1 MYTKDHY
8 ARFWKDRFQT
18 GDNVSSMLNFTS
30 YELQL
35 PSTPIY
41 LATGQPDDAIQTL
54 RKLHPEVKIVYRK
67 IILGDSEPEDYIIQ
81 TAVDQEMC
89 KYSNVYSH

>member
-1 MYTKDHY
+1 
-8 ARFWKDRFQT
+8 
-18 GDNVSSMLNFTS
+18 MLNSTS

-41 LATGQPDDAIQTL
+41 LLAEQPDEAIKTL